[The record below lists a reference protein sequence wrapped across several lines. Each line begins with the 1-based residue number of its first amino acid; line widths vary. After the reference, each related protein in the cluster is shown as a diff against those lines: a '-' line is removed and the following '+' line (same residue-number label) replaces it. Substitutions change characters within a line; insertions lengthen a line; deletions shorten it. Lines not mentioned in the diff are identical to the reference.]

1 MEPDDDAPRVILKGR
16 GSPACWWLGES
27 PDSVLPLRPGP
38 SGAELQQGAGTAEEE
53 AARRRAQSTL
63 IRGMGMAVTDAQ
75 LPLLAACWQ
84 PPASL
89 DWSLQ
94 CLRRVTV
101 RGLRK
106 RGCEMGC
113 G

>member
-16 GSPACWWLGES
+16 GSPACWWL
-27 PDSVLPLRPGP
+27 
-38 SGAELQQGAGTAEEE
+38 ELQQGAGTAEEE